1 MTSFKLHSNLKPKGS
16 QPEAINQLVQ
26 GINNN
31 LHYQTLLGITGSG
44 KTYTMANVIEKVKS
58 FLEDDE
64 LDIVTANNPRQ
75 ALELIGEGR
84 TFDLILVDTPMPG
97 SDKDALFLMKPNSK
111 LTDSE
116 TNTFLQKPFTKDQLL
131 NFVKGKI

>member
-1 MTSFKLHSNLKPKGS
+1 MIVDD
-16 QPEAINQLVQ
+16 E
-26 GINNN
+26 
-31 LHYQTLLGITGSG
+31 
-44 KTYTMANVIEKVKS
+44 ANVIEKVKS

-64 LDIVTANNPRQ
+64 LDIVTAKNSRQ

-97 SDKDALFLMKPNSK
+97 SDKDALYLMKPNSK
-111 LTDSE
+111 LTNSE